1 MAAAR
6 IPVKRSVP
14 SAPRPGAKKG
24 VCYTATM
31 ESPSSY
37 VLTCVICGRKMKVPA
52 RYLEPVL
59 AKFKCQKCKSLGRPI
74 VQPEEN
80 A

>member
-1 MAAAR
+1 
-6 IPVKRSVP
+6 
-14 SAPRPGAKKG
+14 
-24 VCYTATM
+24 M